1 MWSRKFMVQGGN
13 SVRLQMLPVF
23 DSPLIAF
30 FVNYKQIDTTNQIP
44 GPPRY
49 DLGRL
54 HEKKTTILLLLGNNV
69 ST

>member
-1 MWSRKFMVQGGN
+1 
-13 SVRLQMLPVF
+13 MLPVF

-49 DLGRL
+49 DLGCL
-54 HEKKTTILLLLGNNV
+54 HRKKTKIMLLLGDNV

>member
-1 MWSRKFMVQGGN
+1 MKHGLP

-49 DLGRL
+49 DLGCL
-54 HEKKTTILLLLGNNV
+54 HRKKTKIMLLLGDNV